1 MVKRQK
7 VPTRSMGS
15 EGEDPDIQR
24 LAAWVSERR
33 GVPGDLT
40 TYLLERSLLPQGD
53 IDTPCAGGEFYRT
66 RWLACIEGIT
76 GEVITGELDSAPAE
90 VILDAVR
97 ITSLRKGAWAAIPAP
112 SLLGITDRYY
122 DDPDEVYLG
131 LTRAYTRLMR
141 EMRDA
146 GIRGHVLVAGE
157 GLNAIELERLSGY
170 LAFFYLREPGKEQL
184 SLLLEYQQQVALPPA
199 LLPRLLKLREEYDIQ
214 KVILMDPEQG
224 DLEAATEQFDQ
235 GEILSGGYCRGECDT
250 YWSALAERAYVIR

>member
-1 MVKRQK
+1 MAKRLK
-7 VPTRSMGS
+7 IPTRSMGA
-15 EGEDPDIQR
+15 EGENPDIQG
-24 LAAWVSERR
+24 LAAWISERR
-33 GVPGDLT
+33 GIPGDLT
-40 TYLLERSLLPQGD
+40 TYLLEQSLLPQRD
-53 IDTPCAGGEFYRT
+53 IDLPCAGGAFYRT

-76 GEVITGELDSAPAE
+76 EGVIARELDSAPAE
-90 VILDAVR
+90 VIEDAAR

-131 LTRAYTRLMR
+131 LTRVYTRLMR

-146 GIRGHVLVAGE
+146 GVRGHVLIAGE

-170 LAFFYLREPGKEQL
+170 LSFFYLQDPGKEQL
-184 SLLLEYQQQVALPPA
+184 SLLLEHQQQVALPPA
-199 LLPRLLKLREEYDIQ
+199 LLPRLLRLREEYDVQ

-235 GEILSGGYCRGECDT
+235 GEIVSGGYCRGDCET
-250 YWSALAERAYVIR
+250 YWSALSERAYVIR